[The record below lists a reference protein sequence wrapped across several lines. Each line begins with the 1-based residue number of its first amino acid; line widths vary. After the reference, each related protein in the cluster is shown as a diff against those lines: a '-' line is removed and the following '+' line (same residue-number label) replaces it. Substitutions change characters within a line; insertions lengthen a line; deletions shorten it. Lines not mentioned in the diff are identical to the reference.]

1 MATKKKSSS
10 SPSVT
15 KGTDEA
21 YQAAL
26 DAFGKAVDHF
36 GKGAYAD
43 ARDAFVALIDANP
56 DEIGLC
62 SRARTYVE
70 VCERRLDTDPA
81 NPSTPDEWFYQGVVL
96 LNDRRLDDAHVAL
109 DRALQ
114 GDAGSPRSWYARA
127 SVRSLQ
133 GNILGA
139 VEDLRQA
146 VAIDPTIRFQAI
158 NDADFDS
165 IRDEASF
172 IDIVEPTPSE
182 V

>member
-1 MATKKKSSS
+1 MATKKKSSQD
-10 SPSVT
+10 T
-15 KGTDEA
+15 ATAKLADEA

-26 DAFGKAVDHF
+26 DAFGKAVDQF
-36 GKGAYAD
+36 GKGSYAE
-43 ARDAFVALIDANP
+43 ARDALARLIEENS

-62 SRARTYVE
+62 SRARTYLE
-70 VCERRLDTDPA
+70 VCDRRLQDAPTRPE
-81 NPSTPDEWFYQGVVL
+81 TPEDWFFHGVVL
-96 LNDRRLDDAHVAL
+96 LNDRRLDEAHQAL
-109 DRALQ
+109 DQAVQ
-114 GDAGSPRSWYARA
+114 GDARNARVWYARA

-133 GNILGA
+133 GNVQGA

-146 VAIDPTIRFQAI
+146 VTIDPGIRFQAI

-165 IRDEASF
+165 IRDEAAF